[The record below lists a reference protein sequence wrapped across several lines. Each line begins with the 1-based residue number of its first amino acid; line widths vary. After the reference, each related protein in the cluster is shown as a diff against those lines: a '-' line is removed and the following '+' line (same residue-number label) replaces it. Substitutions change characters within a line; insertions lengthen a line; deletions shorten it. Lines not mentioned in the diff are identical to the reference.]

1 MFGGFVSSVVGA
13 GVDATNYS
21 HTETFQSQHAAPTPA
36 RSALVSFLTVGI
48 VFFIILF
55 VGKWLWNNSLVPLI
69 SIAKPVKSVWQIL
82 GLAVLIS
89 LLSPGCC

>member
-1 MFGGFVSSVVGA
+1 MFGGFVSNVINA
-13 GVDATNYS
+13 GVDATDYS
-21 HTETFQSQHAAPTPA
+21 RTETFQSMHAAPSPA
-36 RSALVSFLTVGI
+36 RSALVSLITVLI

-55 VGKWLWNNSLVPLI
+55 VGKWLWNVALVPLV
-69 SIAKPVKSVWQIL
+69 SFAKPAKSVWQIL